1 MVTAIRVECM
11 DMAATNPIFYQVN
24 PDSIIFLDADR
35 DNGYTTIA
43 QNWETDD
50 IFLIKPMEY
59 KILKLIRDNQ
69 SVSQES
75 LLEFLSSDEE
85 KSALKTILD
94 VFVQKKL
101 LLINE

>member
-1 MVTAIRVECM
+1 MATATRVECM
-11 DMAATNPIFYQVN
+11 AINSITYQVN
-24 PDSIIFLDADR
+24 PDSIIFLEADK

-59 KILKLIRDNQ
+59 KILKSIHDNQ

-101 LLINE
+101 LLTQ

>member
-1 MVTAIRVECM
+1 MAIN
-11 DMAATNPIFYQVN
+11 TPFYQVN
-24 PDSIIFLDADR
+24 PDSIIFLDADK

-50 IFLIKPMEY
+50 IFLIRPMEY
-59 KILKLIRDNQ
+59 KILKFINDNQ
-69 SVSQES
+69 LVSQEA
-75 LLEFLSSDEE
+75 LLEFLSTEEE

-101 LLINE
+101 LLTHE

>member
-1 MVTAIRVECM
+1 MAINSI
-11 DMAATNPIFYQVN
+11 TYQVN
-24 PDSIIFLDADR
+24 PDSIIFLDADKG
-35 DNGYTTIA
+35 NGYTTIA

-59 KILKLIRDNQ
+59 KILKFIHDNQ

-85 KSALKTILD
+85 RSALKTILD

-101 LLINE
+101 LLTNE

>member
-1 MVTAIRVECM
+1 MAREIREENMAIN
-11 DMAATNPIFYQVN
+11 TPFYQVN
-24 PDSIIFLDADR
+24 PDSIIFLDADK

-50 IFLIKPMEY
+50 IFLIRPMEY
-59 KILKLIRDNQ
+59 KILKFINDNQ
-69 SVSQES
+69 LVSQEA
-75 LLEFLSSDEE
+75 LLEFLSTEEE

-101 LLINE
+101 LLTHE